1 MTLTGTYPDGTH
13 VGLCADGWALYLAWL
28 ASTWPTGD
36 DLFDNDAGRAYWNHR
51 ETCPDCTGRRET
63 NDKQ

>member
-28 ASTWPTGD
+28 AADKDFDADP
-36 DLFDNDAGRAYWNHR
+36 FDNPEGRAYWDHR
-51 ETCPDCTGRRET
+51 DNCPECTKRKESEE
-63 NDKQ
+63 